1 MAAAIVI
8 VLAAAVVLFTA
19 WLFKT
24 ELAKKKV
31 NNIPG
36 PVAVPILGNAHQ
48 LRNTSREFYDQM
60 ESFMNLY
67 ADRGIFRLW
76 LGTTFLVVIFKA
88 EYAEVIL
95 QSSKH
100 LDKAEEYKFLHPW
113 LGTGLLTSTGS
124 KWKSRRRMLTPT
136 FHFKIL
142 NDFVGVF
149 HDQASI
155 MVKKLSQVAD
165 GKEFDIFNYITLCA
179 LDIICETAMG
189 RSIEAQ
195 SNSNSDYVKS
205 VYKMTELVLQRQRT
219 PWYWPDFLYNTIG
232 YGKEHD
238 RCLKILHDFTLK
250 VIKEKMDAVSD
261 ASSNS
266 MEEML
271 NQHSDEDVYRG
282 KGQRLAF
289 LDMLLCTAD
298 DGSHLSMEGIREEV
312 DTFMFEGHD
321 TTAAAMNWAVHL
333 IGANPDV
340 QAKVHEE
347 MDQIFGGSDRPAS
360 MNDLKEMRYLECCI
374 KEALRLFPS
383 VPFFGRKLTEDCKF
397 GEYSIPKDTTVI
409 IIPPGLHRDERYF
422 PDPEKFD
429 PNRFLPENSLKRHPY
444 CYIPFSAGPRNCI
457 GQKFAILEEK
467 VMLSNI
473 FRNFTVTSKQSR
485 EELFPIG
492 DLIMRPEHGIIVEL
506 RPRTT

>member
-1 MAAAIVI
+1 MAAAVI
-8 VLAAAVVLFTA
+8 VVLAVAIVLFTA
-19 WLFKT
+19 WLFKE
-24 ELAKKKV
+24 ELARKKI
-31 NNIPG
+31 NSLPG

-48 LRNTSREFYDQM
+48 LETNSRGFFLQM
-60 ESFMNLY
+60 EKFMQEFFKN
-67 ADRGIFRLW
+67 GMFRLW
-76 LGTTFLVVIFKA
+76 LGTKPIVAVYKA
-88 EYAEVIL
+88 EYTEIVL

-100 LDKAEEYKFLHPW
+100 LDKADEYKFLHPW

-124 KWKSRRRMLTPT
+124 KWKMRRRLLTPT

-155 MVKKLSQVAD
+155 MVKRLSQVSD
-165 GKEFDIFNYITLCA
+165 GREFNIFNYITLCA

-189 RSIEAQ
+189 RTVEAQ
-195 SNSNSDYVKS
+195 SNSDSDYVKS
-205 VYKMTELVLQRQRT
+205 VNKMTELVLQRQRT

-238 RCLKILHDFTLK
+238 RCLKILHGFTNK
-250 VIKEKMDAVSD
+250 VIKEKMESMTD
-261 ASSNS
+261 ASRHS
-266 MEEML
+266 MEEVL
-271 NQHSDEDVYRG
+271 NQHSDEDMYRS

-289 LDMLLCTAD
+289 LDMLMCKTEE
-298 DGSHLSMEGIREEV
+298 GTQLSMEDIREEV

-333 IGANPDV
+333 IGADPEV
-340 QAKVHEE
+340 QKKIHEE
-347 MDQIFGGSDRPAS
+347 MHQIFGDSDRPAT

-383 VPFFGRKLTEDCKF
+383 VPFFGRKLTEDCQF
-397 GEYSIPKDTTVI
+397 GEFRIPKDTTVI
-409 IIPPGLHRDERYF
+409 VAPPGLHRDERFF

-429 PNRFLPENSLKRHPY
+429 PDRFLPEKSLKRHPY
-444 CYIPFSAGPRNCI
+444 SYVPFSAGPRNCI

-473 FRNFTVTSKQSR
+473 FRNFRVKSKQTR

-492 DLIMRPEHGIIVEL
+492 DLIMRPEHGIFVEL
-506 RPRTT
+506 QPLRQ

>member
-1 MAAAIVI
+1 MAATIIFAVAII
-8 VLAAAVVLFTA
+8 LFTA
-19 WLFKT
+19 WLIKR
-24 ELAKKKV
+24 ELSRKKIDI
-31 NNIPG
+31 IPG
-36 PVAVPILGNAHQ
+36 PVALPVLGNAHQ
-48 LRNTSREFYDQM
+48 LKHTSREFFDQLTQFTA
-60 ESFMNLY
+60 EY
-67 ADRGIFRLW
+67 ADYGIFRLL
-76 LGTTFLVVIFKA
+76 LGTKLTVALYKP
-88 EYAEVIL
+88 EYVEVIL

-100 LDKAEEYKFLHPW
+100 LDKADEYRFLHPW

-155 MVKKLSQVAD
+155 MVKKLSEVAD
-165 GKEFDIFNYITLCA
+165 GREFNIFNYITFCA

-189 RSIEAQ
+189 RTVDAQ
-195 SNSNSDYVKS
+195 SNSESDYVKS

-238 RCLKILHDFTLK
+238 KCLQILHGFTKK
-250 VIKEKMDAVSD
+250 VIKEKMESQSD
-261 ASSNS
+261 ESRHS
-266 MEEML
+266 MEEVL
-271 NQHSDEDVYRG
+271 SQHSEEDMYRS

-289 LDMLLCTAD
+289 LDMLLCKTE
-298 DGSHLSMEGIREEV
+298 DGSHMSMEDIREEV

-333 IGANPDV
+333 IGADPQV

-347 MDQIFGGSDRPAS
+347 LDQLFGDSDRPAT

-383 VPFFGRKLTEDCKF
+383 VPFFGRKLTEDCRF
-397 GEYSIPKDTTVI
+397 DEYEIPKGTTVI
-409 IIPPGLHRDERYF
+409 ITPPGLHRDTRYF

-429 PNRFLPENSLKRHPY
+429 PDRFSPENSLKRHPY
-444 CYIPFSAGPRNCI
+444 SYVPFSAGPRNCI
-457 GQKFAILEEK
+457 GQKFALLEEK

-473 FRNFTVTSKQSR
+473 FRNFSVTSKQTR
-485 EELFPIG
+485 EELLPIG
-492 DLIMRPEHGIIVEL
+492 DLIMRPEHGIFVEI
-506 RPRTT
+506 RPRKK

>member
-1 MAAAIVI
+1 MAAAII
-8 VLAAAVVLFTA
+8 LAVAIILFTA
-19 WLFKT
+19 WVIKR
-24 ELAKKKV
+24 ELSRKKIDI
-31 NNIPG
+31 IPG
-36 PVAVPILGNAHQ
+36 PVALPILGNAHQ
-48 LRNTSREFYDQM
+48 LKHTSREFFDQLTQ
-60 ESFMNLY
+60 FTADY
-67 ADRGIFRLW
+67 ANYGIFRLL
-76 LGTTFLVVIFKA
+76 LGTKLTVALYKP
-88 EYAEVIL
+88 EYVEVIL

-100 LDKAEEYKFLHPW
+100 LDKADEYRFLHPW

-149 HDQASI
+149 HDQATI
-155 MVKKLSQVAD
+155 MVKKLSEVAD
-165 GKEFDIFNYITLCA
+165 GREFNIFNYITLCA

-189 RSIEAQ
+189 RTVDAQ
-195 SNSNSDYVKS
+195 SNSESDYVKS

-238 RCLKILHDFTLK
+238 RCLQILHGFTKK
-250 VIKEKMDAVSD
+250 VIKEKMESQTEE
-261 ASSNS
+261 SRHS

-271 NQHSDEDVYRG
+271 SQHSEEDMYRS

-289 LDMLLCTAD
+289 LDMLLCKTE
-298 DGSHLSMEGIREEV
+298 DGSQLSMEDIREEV

-333 IGANPDV
+333 IGADPQV

-347 MDQIFGGSDRPAS
+347 MDQVFGDSDRPAT

-383 VPFFGRKLTEDCKF
+383 VPFFGRKLTEDCQF
-397 GEYSIPKDTTVI
+397 DEYKIPKGTTVI
-409 IIPPGLHRDERYF
+409 ITPPGLHRDTRYF

-429 PNRFLPENSLKRHPY
+429 PDRFSPENSLKRHPY
-444 CYIPFSAGPRNCI
+444 SYVPFSAGPRNCI
-457 GQKFAILEEK
+457 GQKFALLEEK

-473 FRNFTVTSKQSR
+473 FRKFSVTSKQTR
-485 EELFPIG
+485 EELLPIG
-492 DLIMRPEHGIIVEL
+492 DLIMRPEHGIFVEI
-506 RPRTT
+506 RPRQK